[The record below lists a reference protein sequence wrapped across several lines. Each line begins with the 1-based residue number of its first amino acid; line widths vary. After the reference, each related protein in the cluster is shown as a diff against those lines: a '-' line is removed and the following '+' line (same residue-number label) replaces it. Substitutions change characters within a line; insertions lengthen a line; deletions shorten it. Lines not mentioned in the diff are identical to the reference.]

1 MAVLAALRTSVL
13 AASAV
18 TLAISSRHKRWPEA
32 RWLVYPMLI
41 LVGVKLIMEDF
52 PHGKPATLFV
62 SLAVVG
68 SAMIFV
74 SWWMSD
80 KTEPR
85 TWR

>member
-1 MAVLAALRTSVL
+1 
-13 AASAV
+13 
-18 TLAISSRHKRWPEA
+18 
-32 RWLVYPMLI
+32 MLI
-41 LVGVKLIMEDF
+41 LVGAKLIIEDF
-52 PHGKPATLFV
+52 PNGKPATLFV